1 MKKFMVICAPI
12 TSRSGYGDHARDLF
26 HSFHETGKFD
36 IKIWDVPWGDCP
48 RNALD
53 NGSDKNKLISSCILN
68 TSNIDRQPDVYV
80 DIRIPN
86 EFQQIGKFNIGI
98 TAGIETNAVSQAWLD
113 GCNKMDLIIVPSQHS
128 KNGFVNTVYDK
139 INNLPN
145 GQQQKIGELK
155 LEKPIEVLFEGADT
169 DVFKRLKKDEFKS
182 EISKTISDEIP
193 EDFLYLHIGQWTK
206 GSFGE
211 DRKDIGKL
219 IKVFIESFANKKNK
233 PGLLLK
239 TNGASFSVMDKNEC
253 LLKINQIKEMF
264 PKDWDLP
271 NIYLLHGSLSQE
283 EINEIYNHEKTK
295 VFISLTHGEGFGR
308 PLLEATMTGLPIITS
323 NWSGHVDFLDDEKC
337 LLLSGKL
344 QQVPKSM
351 VWKDIIIEE
360 SKWFVADESEVY
372 KTLNYSFVEYDK
384 LKAKADEL
392 FKVNVNKFTLSK
404 MTEKLDDIITPHIDK
419 VPTQVGLKLPKL
431 KKIDNEKPKIKLP
444 KLKKV

>member
-1 MKKFMVICAPI
+1 M
-12 TSRSGYGDHARDLF
+12 
-26 HSFHETGKFD
+26 
-36 IKIWDVPWGDCP
+36 
-48 RNALD
+48 
-53 NGSDKNKLISSCILN
+53 
-68 TSNIDRQPDVYV
+68 
-80 DIRIPN
+80 
-86 EFQQIGKFNIGI
+86 
-98 TAGIETNAVSQAWLD
+98 
-113 GCNKMDLIIVPSQHS
+113 
-128 KNGFVNTVYDK
+128 
-139 INNLPN
+139 
-145 GQQQKIGELK
+145 
-155 LEKPIEVLFEGADT
+155 
-169 DVFKRLKKDEFKS
+169 
-182 EISKTISDEIP
+182 
-193 EDFLYLHIGQWTK
+193 
-206 GSFGE
+206 
-211 DRKDIGKL
+211 